1 MNRCNHRVRFNRLE
15 AVILVLALT
24 VSACAV
30 GPDFAKPDSILPKQ
44 RTWQTGQ
51 DAAPTVPSQVVA
63 EPMKAEWWS
72 VFNDPMLTE
81 LEKRAVNANLTVL
94 QAAVRLGQSRA
105 QREIAAA
112 DQFPMLNGNT
122 SYTRQMPSKQG
133 ILAVVSG
140 LGRGGSGT
148 IANGTGNG
156 GIANGTGIGVIGIPS
171 AKIGPFSL
179 WQYGFDAS
187 WELDLWGRVR
197 RELESAE
204 ASVEASK
211 ESEQAT
217 LLSVMA
223 EVARDYI
230 ELRRIQRLLVIL
242 HQTIETQ
249 QENLNLTE
257 QKAARGTVTEL
268 DVAQAKTQLANF
280 QAQTPTLEQQESQTI
295 NQLSLLLG
303 GQPNALRAELTT
315 AVPMPPVPPR
325 VPVGVPAELAR
336 RRPDIR
342 QAEAQ
347 LHAATAEIGVS
358 VANFYPRVTLSG
370 SVGLQGLKLKDMV
383 DWAALQYAIGPS
395 ITVPIFQGGRLMATL
410 ELRKA
415 EQQEAA
421 IVHHNTVLQ
430 AWHEVDNALT
440 AYAKEQQRNEFLA
453 QAAQSNREELELARL
468 RYQGG
473 VSDYLPVLTAQQS
486 MLRSEQ
492 DFANSTG
499 SVATN
504 LVALYK
510 ALGGGWMPPP
520 EKLDTASR

>member
-1 MNRCNHRVRFNRLE
+1 M
-15 AVILVLALT
+15 
-24 VSACAV
+24 
-30 GPDFAKPDSILPKQ
+30 
-44 RTWQTGQ
+44 
-51 DAAPTVPSQVVA
+51 
-63 EPMKAEWWS
+63 
-72 VFNDPMLTE
+72 
-81 LEKRAVNANLTVL
+81 
-94 QAAVRLGQSRA
+94 
-105 QREIAAA
+105 
-112 DQFPMLNGNT
+112 
-122 SYTRQMPSKQG
+122 
-133 ILAVVSG
+133 
-140 LGRGGSGT
+140 
-148 IANGTGNG
+148 
-156 GIANGTGIGVIGIPS
+156 
-171 AKIGPFSL
+171 
-179 WQYGFDAS
+179 
-187 WELDLWGRVR
+187 
-197 RELESAE
+197 
-204 ASVEASK
+204 
-211 ESEQAT
+211 
-217 LLSVMA
+217 
-223 EVARDYI
+223 
-230 ELRRIQRLLVIL
+230 LVIL

-280 QAQTPTLEQQESQTI
+280 QAQTPTFEQQESQTI

-486 MLRSEQ
+486 LLRSEQ

-499 SVATN
+499 TVATN

>member
-1 MNRCNHRVRFNRLE
+1 
-15 AVILVLALT
+15 
-24 VSACAV
+24 
-30 GPDFAKPDSILPKQ
+30 
-44 RTWQTGQ
+44 
-51 DAAPTVPSQVVA
+51 
-63 EPMKAEWWS
+63 
-72 VFNDPMLTE
+72 
-81 LEKRAVNANLTVL
+81 
-94 QAAVRLGQSRA
+94 
-105 QREIAAA
+105 
-112 DQFPMLNGNT
+112 
-122 SYTRQMPSKQG
+122 
-133 ILAVVSG
+133 
-140 LGRGGSGT
+140 
-148 IANGTGNG
+148 
-156 GIANGTGIGVIGIPS
+156 
-171 AKIGPFSL
+171 
-179 WQYGFDAS
+179 
-187 WELDLWGRVR
+187 
-197 RELESAE
+197 
-204 ASVEASK
+204 
-211 ESEQAT
+211 
-217 LLSVMA
+217 
-223 EVARDYI
+223 
-230 ELRRIQRLLVIL
+230 
-242 HQTIETQ
+242 TQ

-280 QAQTPTLEQQESQTI
+280 QAQTPALEQQESQTI

-370 SVGLQGLKLKDMV
+370 SIGLQGLKLKDMV
-383 DWAALQYAIGPS
+383 EWAALQYAIGPS

-410 ELRKA
+410 ELRKT

-486 MLRSEQ
+486 LLRSEQ

-499 SVATN
+499 TVATN